1 MGIFKKT
8 IELAV
13 TGVSRYKAMQEQL
26 EARRQLEE
34 AEQQY
39 TIDHLPENY
48 DPILIEK
55 PRPGQTRVAVFY
67 DINVATI
74 DLVRSLRADG
84 AGEFADVLKM
94 LIPIM
99 DWAHFDNQI
108 NDFGYKYFCYAATG
122 VSAGLVEKKRLWSYV
137 WLDNFSW
144 DMPATKPRIGKAR
157 YFLAL
162 VHEAEVEVTS
172 TDELEFWSSRE
183 RLPSRINTYLYKRRL
198 LGNALI
204 KLVRLEYRL
213 LHEYR
218 MTEYRDVLS
227 SSQVASLISSLS
239 IDCVDVNLVANVAN
253 KFNDP
258 VLRKDL
264 IEADSF
270 STQFLTDLIVCLDA
284 VTGVLDSVVK
294 IAVKQRKIN
303 GEHEHDME
311 RAKTIDYLNDN
322 IKPLDVYRD
331 GFKIENIGNSSS
343 KETGSDD

>member
-1 MGIFKKT
+1 MCGWIILVGI
-8 IELAV
+8 
-13 TGVSRYKAMQEQL
+13 
-26 EARRQLEE
+26 
-34 AEQQY
+34 
-39 TIDHLPENY
+39 
-48 DPILIEK
+48 
-55 PRPGQTRVAVFY
+55 
-67 DINVATI
+67 
-74 DLVRSLRADG
+74 
-84 AGEFADVLKM
+84 
-94 LIPIM
+94 
-99 DWAHFDNQI
+99 
-108 NDFGYKYFCYAATG
+108 
-122 VSAGLVEKKRLWSYV
+122 
-137 WLDNFSW
+137 
-144 DMPATKPRIGKAR
+144 MPATKPRIGKAR

-198 LGNALI
+198 LGTALI